1 MPSTSLQLVAAC
13 LALVLLT
20 TAVGTLVLF
29 TRVQEMRRKRIHPQA
44 ASDSVK
50 MAAKLENVQPADNFK
65 NLFEVPVL
73 FYALAAVALAT
84 GNVPAWLATGAWIY
98 VALRVLHSVVHCSY
112 NKVYHRL
119 AVFMASFGLLVAL
132 WVAFFVSLSSKS
144 AA

>member
-1 MPSTSLQLVAAC
+1 MPLNSLQLIAAC

-20 TAVGTLVLF
+20 TAVGTLMLF

-50 MAAKLENVQPADNFK
+50 MAAKLENVQPADNFR

-73 FYALAAVALAT
+73 FYGLTAVAVAA
-84 GNVPAWLATGAWIY
+84 GNVPSWLVTSAWLY
-98 VALRVLHSVVHCSY
+98 VALRVLHSIVHCTY

-119 AVFMASFGLLVAL
+119 AIFMASFGLLVAM
-132 WVAFFVSLSSKS
+132 WVSFFVSLSSKS
-144 AA
+144 AG

>member
-20 TAVGTLVLF
+20 TAVGTLMLF
-29 TRVQEMRRKRIHPQA
+29 TRIQEMQRKRIHPQA

-50 MAAKLENVQPADNFK
+50 MAAKLVNVQPADNFK

-84 GNVPAWLATGAWIY
+84 GNVPAWLATGAWFY
-98 VALRVLHSVVHCSY
+98 VALRVLHSIVHCTY